1 MSDDLVPPGAPGI
14 KLAPQGIPES
24 AEILPSGPSHASLKR
39 VVGVGGATMMGL
51 GSIVGTGIFVSL
63 GLAAGSAGPA
73 VLLAIAVAS
82 LVAVCNGLSS
92 AQLAAAHP
100 VSGGTYEY
108 GHRWLHPLLG
118 FVAGWM
124 FLCAKAASA
133 ATAALGIAGH
143 VAQVPSIGPEATV
156 GIALA
161 LVAGVTGIVA
171 TGLRIS
177 SAANTVFVSVTLAA
191 LALFIGAGLF
201 SGGGPE
207 PERLRPFFAPVS
219 SDATPLGGF
228 LQACAL
234 MFVAFTGYGRV
245 ATLGEEIVEPA
256 RNIPRAVVSTLAVS
270 AALYL
275 GVAFVALGTASA
287 AELELAARRT
297 GTPLELVADRLHVP
311 GLAPLVQVGAVTAM
325 LGVMLNLL
333 LGLSRVVLAMGR
345 RRDLP
350 GLFSI
355 LDGRSASP
363 VAAIL
368 LVGGLIGGLVLVGD
382 VKTTWSFSTFTVL
395 VYYSLTNL
403 CVLRMPRAERRYS
416 GALAAFG
423 LAACLFL
430 AFWIDRR
437 VWLVG
442 LGFIAAGAAWWWVAE
457 QVRRRR
463 GGEAPLRS
471 S

>member
-1 MSDDLVPPGAPGI
+1 MSDDFTRRDAPGD
-14 KLAPQGIPES
+14 KRPSPGTLES
-24 AEILPSGPSHASLKR
+24 AEVRPPHTSLKR

-73 VLLAIAVAS
+73 VLLAVAAAA

-108 GHRWLHPLLG
+108 GHRWLHPVLG

-124 FLCAKAASA
+124 FLCAKSASA

-143 VAQVPSIGPEATV
+143 VVQTLSIGSEAKV

-161 LVAGVTGIVA
+161 LVAGLTGIVA
-171 TGLRIS
+171 AGLRIS
-177 SAANTVFVSVTLAA
+177 SAANTAIVSVTLGA
-191 LALFIGAGLF
+191 LVVFIVAGLV
-201 SGGGPE
+201 SGGGLG
-207 PERLRPFFAPVS
+207 PERLRPFFAPVA

-245 ATLGEEIVEPA
+245 ATLGEEIVDPA
-256 RNIPRAVVSTLAVS
+256 RNIPRAVVATLAVS
-270 AALYL
+270 AALYV

-287 AELELAARRT
+287 AELEQAARST
-297 GTPLELVADRLHVP
+297 GTPLELVAERLNVR
-311 GLAPLVQVGAVTAM
+311 GLAALVRIGAVTAM

-345 RRDLP
+345 RRDVP

-355 LDGRSASP
+355 LDSRSASP

-382 VKTTWSFSTFTVL
+382 IRTTWSFSAFTVL

-403 CVLRMPRAERRYS
+403 CVLRMTPGERRYPT
-416 GALAAFG
+416 GLAVFG

-430 AFWIDRR
+430 AFWIDRNI
-437 VWLVG
+437 WLVG
-442 LGFIAAGAAWWWVAE
+442 LGFVAAGAVWWWIAQ
-457 QVRRRR
+457 QVRLRK